1 MIQIRNFAALAL
13 GASLLSFP
21 AFAQDAESC
30 STVRLSDVG
39 WTDITSTTAVASN
52 ILSGLGYK
60 PDVKILS
67 VPVTFASLSNNDIDV
82 FLGNWMPAQLEP
94 IKKYLDDGSIVQVK
108 ANLEGAKYTLAVP
121 KYLYDKGLK
130 DFADIQKFRD
140 ELGGKIYGIE
150 PGNDGNSLVL
160 GMIEKDE
167 FGLKG
172 FDLVASSEQGMLSQ
186 VARATKA
193 DKPIV
198 FLGWAPHP
206 MNSNYDIE
214 YLTGGDETFGPDYG
228 GATVYTVE
236 RKDFATD
243 CPNLAKLLENL
254 TFDLP
259 MENEI
264 MGKILDDKQK
274 PNEAAAEWIKANP
287 GRLDAW
293 LAGVTTLDGQDGLPA
308 VKSSLGLS

>member
-287 GRLDAW
+287 DRLDAW
-293 LAGVTTLDGQDGLPA
+293 LEGVTTLDGQDGLPA